1 MAMSLEE
8 SKKLVRIDKHSHN
21 TVYLV
26 KKIVKIGPLDP
37 KIALLSLKK
46 IKRKKLQEV
55 KYIAWLASWLSGV
68 KTGISD

>member
-46 IKRKKLQEV
+46 NKKKEITGGKIYSLV
-55 KYIAWLASWLSGV
+55 GKLAEWG
-68 KTGISD
+68 KNWHF